1 MGAQAEQAEGFLE
14 EVPPPTGP
22 EGQAQPEE
30 LVEPPHSGSG
40 RRPILGAPAGPTHVL
55 AEGVGA
61 ARWAQADSQLRGR
74 MRVGKATA
82 TVRPH
87 LRAVFLTLT
96 LPRQQT
102 EAPLEFTKTNAPTV
116 GSARARQSC
125 PGRRTP
131 ARPPESHVTLLF
143 REAPERTLFWV
154 PKALMSPEAPH
165 QGSKLARAPKSPR
178 EGGQCVYRSATATPP
193 PRANGSLAAK
203 RVRCGLRSQTPCPGC
218 RPAPLSRLM
227 AAQPRPPKGAGHWP
241 AWAAGAASRGAWGG
255 SLGLQACTWGLIPT
269 LTRWLRRQQLG
280 GSGRVRASTP
290 QQPPSPT
297 ALGGGSPWARGPESG
312 QTTASP
318 PPPTPEG
325 LGRVDQGLR
334 PPAA

>member
-116 GSARARQSC
+116 GSAGRGRA
-125 PGRRTP
+125 
-131 ARPPESHVTLLF
+131 
-143 REAPERTLFWV
+143 
-154 PKALMSPEAPH
+154 
-165 QGSKLARAPKSPR
+165 ARAGGLQPGLPRVMSGGPGTRSILGPEGSDVTRSP
-178 EGGQCVYRSATATPP
+178 SP
-193 PRANGSLAAK
+193 
-203 RVRCGLRSQTPCPGC
+203 
-218 RPAPLSRLM
+218 
-227 AAQPRPPKGAGHWP
+227 
-241 AWAAGAASRGAWGG
+241 
-255 SLGLQACTWGLIPT
+255 GLQARPGPE
-269 LTRWLRRQQLG
+269 RV
-280 GSGRVRASTP
+280 GSVS
-290 QQPPSPT
+290 T
-297 ALGGGSPWARGPESG
+297 AL
-312 QTTASP
+312 
-318 PPPTPEG
+318 
-325 LGRVDQGLR
+325 LR
-334 PPAA
+334 PPPLHGQKGH